1 MLHLTQ
7 PFIDPGDQLSF
18 ETSFKTCSAGHQS
31 TTSVLLQADTHR
43 HAIKKSMADG
53 KLYYPALSKSL
64 LEYMYVIH
72 LLYLLFTL
80 SIIIYYF
87 CSHLHLY
94 YRSVHCCGG
103 IGIWHCSLCPIFLSR
118 PLINQILLSCKFQ
131 PESVTLDSKS
141 IVNINISSH
150 LIIRQ
155 S

>member
-31 TTSVLLQADTHR
+31 TTSVVLQADTHR

-72 LLYLLFTL
+72 LLCLLFTL
-80 SIIIYYF
+80 SIIIYYVF
-87 CSHLHLY
+87 SFASVLSL
-94 YRSVHCCGG
+94 RSLLWWHC
-103 IGIWHCSLCPIFLSR
+103 GIWHCSLCPIFLSR

-141 IVNINISSH
+141 IVNISSH